1 VLKKQFSGSRNLWL
15 MRLYYLLI
23 YCGSGSINPF
33 ITLFYINRHLSGTEI
48 GFLGTIGALSGLI
61 SAPFW
66 GHLNDTIRR
75 PRRILQMALCFTSLA
90 YYFLSQQ
97 TLFIGMAVI
106 IAFNSLIAS
115 GIDQLMSSQAIGI
128 AGESGSGFGGIRMWG
143 SLGWAIA
150 APISGWIIQKTS
162 LVSAFY
168 EYITFMML
176 GVLVLFMIKGTI
188 KKPSIPQNL
197 IPPAAKLPIRVVL
210 KEIMGNREL
219 MTLLLASVILWVG
232 TNGTKFES
240 VYLQQLGAK
249 DSVIGW
255 VNTVGAVFEVPSMYF
270 ADRVMRRKNPT
281 FTLRI
286 GYLIYILGFTI
297 IVVYPSVPSFLIY
310 RAIGGMGL
318 GFYLISFTN
327 FIARRAPA
335 QQTATVL
342 ALYSVTFAGIIN
354 LLASPLSGKVFDL
367 VGPHWLYVMA
377 LAGYSIA
384 FLFVFFLVKEKTTL
398 SDKSNPTQSV
408 GT

>member
-1 VLKKQFSGSRNLWL
+1 
-15 MRLYYLLI
+15 
-23 YCGSGSINPF
+23 
-33 ITLFYINRHLSGTEI
+33 
-48 GFLGTIGALSGLI
+48 
-61 SAPFW
+61 
-66 GHLNDTIRR
+66 
-75 PRRILQMALCFTSLA
+75 
-90 YYFLSQQ
+90 
-97 TLFIGMAVI
+97 
-106 IAFNSLIAS
+106 
-115 GIDQLMSSQAIGI
+115 
-128 AGESGSGFGGIRMWG
+128 
-143 SLGWAIA
+143 
-150 APISGWIIQKTS
+150 
-162 LVSAFY
+162 
-168 EYITFMML
+168 
-176 GVLVLFMIKGTI
+176 
-188 KKPSIPQNL
+188 
-197 IPPAAKLPIRVVL
+197 
-210 KEIMGNREL
+210 MGNREL